1 MCPSLST
8 KATSSA
14 SIRAPAPTWSG
25 SKPMPDRPL
34 GSVKVA
40 NEVIANIASL
50 TACQVQGIVGMYQAK
65 ARDGHRVLP
74 ASSALKVLFELE
86 NAGGDAERSLQYHVA
101 ESRADAEVADF
112 ARTLIQGVR
121 EHQPEID
128 AELKQASN
136 NWGLDQMAKV
146 ERTLLRIASFEILYL
161 PSVPLKAAIN
171 ESIELAKT
179 FGGPDSGKFVNG
191 ILGRI
196 AADAEIRHDP
206 AVKGEGNG

>member
-1 MCPSLST
+1 MGRRHL
-8 KATSSA
+8 
-14 SIRAPAPTWSG
+14 
-25 SKPMPDRPL
+25 
-34 GSVKVA
+34 
-40 NEVIANIASL
+40 
-50 TACQVQGIVGMYQAK
+50 
-65 ARDGHRVLP
+65 AREL
-74 ASSALKVLFELE
+74 ALKVLFELE
-86 NAGGDAERSLQYHVA
+86 RDGGDAERSLQYHVA

-121 EHQPEID
+121 DHQTEID
-128 AELKQASN
+128 AQLKEASS

-146 ERTLLRIASFEILYL
+146 DRTLLRIASFEILYL

-196 AADAEIRHDP
+196 AADERGEQFLRVVGVAFGPGHDVVQLDRVDTPRRRRHQ
-206 AVKGEGNG
+206 VLG

>member
-1 MCPSLST
+1 MGRRHL
-8 KATSSA
+8 
-14 SIRAPAPTWSG
+14 
-25 SKPMPDRPL
+25 
-34 GSVKVA
+34 
-40 NEVIANIASL
+40 
-50 TACQVQGIVGMYQAK
+50 
-65 ARDGHRVLP
+65 AREL
-74 ASSALKVLFELE
+74 ALKVLFELE
-86 NAGGDAERSLQYHVA
+86 TDAGDAERSLQYHVA

-121 EHQPEID
+121 DHQTEID
-128 AELKQASN
+128 ARLAEASS

-146 ERTLLRIASFEILYL
+146 ERTLLRIATFEIRYL

-196 AADAEIRHDP
+196 AADAEIRQQP
-206 AVKGEGNG
+206 AEKPSQGAAS